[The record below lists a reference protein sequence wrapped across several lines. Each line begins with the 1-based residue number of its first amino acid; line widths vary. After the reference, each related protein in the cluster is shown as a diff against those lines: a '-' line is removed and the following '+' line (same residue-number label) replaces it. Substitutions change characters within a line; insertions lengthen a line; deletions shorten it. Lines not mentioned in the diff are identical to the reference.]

1 MLPPSLDY
9 NLDALVVRVHLDVF
23 LWWSSYGTTRRCQ
36 KIIFGPPWSHV
47 QSIRISPSLK
57 FSTTNVVSIKT
68 IGTKPMLNL
77 LGAFSTNYFKKI
89 SSLDG
94 LPIKYWYL
102 NRIFENNKNFVYIAS
117 TITKKIKMKMEK
129 RGKRYNLRWNFF
141 YVFVSAVKE
150 NSFFGSRIVR

>member
-77 LGAFSTNYFKKI
+77 LGAFSTNYLKKI

-102 NRIFENNKNFVYIAS
+102 NRIFESNKNFVYIAS
-117 TITKKIKMKMEK
+117 TITKKIKNWKWRKEENDIIYVEIFSTFSSVQSK
-129 RGKRYNLRWNFF
+129 RILFL
-141 YVFVSAVKE
+141 VHE
-150 NSFFGSRIVR
+150 